1 MRRCFLLICVGFFL
15 AFGAIPRAGA
25 AVFYIRGDVAGA
37 TSQYT
42 ATGKETLYDVAR
54 RFDLGILELRA
65 ANPGIPIKKPAK
77 GTVLV
82 IPALHALPPV
92 REGIVIDLRIL
103 RLFYFDGTDRVYTF
117 PIGTGKDGWQTPQ
130 GVTKVVR
137 KKQHPSWTPPASIR
151 AEDPTLPAVVPPGPD
166 NPLGQYALYLGWAGY
181 AMHGTN
187 RPSSIG
193 TRASHGCIRLYPEDV
208 KVLFELV
215 EPGTQV
221 VILGESEAHP
231 E

>member
-1 MRRCFLLICVGFFL
+1 MRRCLIIFFCFLI
-15 AFGAIPRAGA
+15 ASAAGAPAQA

-42 ATGKETLYDVAR
+42 VKAKETLYDVAR
-54 RFDLGILELRA
+54 RFDLGILELQA
-65 ANPGIPIKKPAK
+65 ANPGIPVRKPAK
-77 GTVLV
+77 GAVLV

-92 REGIVIDLRIL
+92 REGLVIDLRRL

-130 GVTKVVR
+130 GVTKIVR
-137 KKQHPSWTPPASIR
+137 KKKAPSWTPPDSIR

-166 NPLGQYALYLGWAGY
+166 NPLGQYALYLGWSGY

-193 TRASHGCIRLYPEDV
+193 TRASHGCIRLYPEDI
-208 KVLFELV
+208 KVLFEIV

-221 VILGESEAHP
+221 VILGESGAP
-231 E
+231 D